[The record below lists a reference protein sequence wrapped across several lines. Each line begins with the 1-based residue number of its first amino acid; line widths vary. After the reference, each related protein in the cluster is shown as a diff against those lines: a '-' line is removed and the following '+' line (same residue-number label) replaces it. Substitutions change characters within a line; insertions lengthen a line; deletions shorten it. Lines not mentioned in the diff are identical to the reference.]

1 MDKYKFGEFIY
12 QKRKQQGL
20 TQEELGRKLGVT
32 NKAVSKWEVG
42 ETVPEVTMLEP
53 LASALNISVD
63 ELLTQKEKNK
73 EEKKTIKLNKLFLI
87 LTIVLIVLNICSVI
101 IFISYSSYMK
111 NKEYPIVLSEEN
123 HLNIIDMDEMTN
135 FICDGQSI
143 IITSNYSLNNN
154 YYIKSNEEISFVIE
168 FVIEY
173 YYYLDNDDL
182 GMISY
187 YARTEEI
194 KFNENYKEEIKE
206 LKFSPKKELENFK
219 CFKNV
224 NVTYTISSYNG
235 TVYKIK

>member
-87 LTIVLIVLNICSVI
+87 LTIVLLVLNICSVI

-206 LKFSPKKELENFK
+206 LKFSPKNELENFK